1 MNKIPL
7 MENACKE
14 LLSYGVWDGRA
25 KCKYLLKRCLL
36 RRETAKEDLIFW
48 PAGLMAAGL
57 WTCRQELIEDS
68 QGQTETPGEAPESAG
83 TRRLIEM
90 IENAL
95 AAYYARWQK
104 KGMPLQVLDDL
115 LSGEVLLHAFSEMEK
130 TRAENMLGLSGE
142 ALGGALER
150 LAAYGMRHPTD
161 GAGSFCYRPSHGSN
175 AVFVDGIGLACPF
188 LYQYGEIFGK
198 AEYKELAVRQIVNFL
213 TYGMDGGTGLP
224 YHGYDMTDGC
234 KHGIIGWGRAVG
246 WLLRGMTGCLLPDYG
261 RQRLEAPYRE
271 LVKAVLAWQR
281 PDGYFS
287 WQLQALEG
295 PADTSATGMIC
306 AAVRQGIEMG
316 ILTDPKYGQA
326 LRNGKNAVCQSV
338 KDGKVYHCS
347 GECEGFGQY
356 PQRYGAY
363 PWALG
368 TALTL
373 ERVNEHE

>member
-7 MENACKE
+7 IENACKE
-14 LLSYGVWDGRA
+14 LLNYGVWDGRA
-25 KCKYLLKRCLL
+25 RCKYLIKRYLL
-36 RRETAKEDLIFW
+36 HREMAKEDLIFW
-48 PAGLMAAGL
+48 PTGLLTAGL
-57 WTCRQELIEDS
+57 WTCREELIKGGEK
-68 QGQTETPGEAPESAG
+68 QAETAESAEAQQI
-83 TRRLIEM
+83 IEM

-95 AAYYARWQK
+95 AAYYERWQK
-104 KGMPLQVLDDL
+104 RSMPLQVLDDL
-115 LSGEVLLHAFSEMEK
+115 LSGEVLLYAFSEMER
-130 TRAENMLGLSGE
+130 TRVGNILGLSGK
-142 ALGGALER
+142 ALGDMLER
-150 LAAYGMRHPTD
+150 LAVYGASQPTD
-161 GAGSFCYRPSHGSN
+161 GAGSFYYRPAHGN
-175 AVFVDGIGLACPF
+175 TAVFVDGIGLACPF
-188 LYQYGEIFGK
+188 LYQYGETFGK
-198 AEYKELAVRQIVNFL
+198 TEYRELAVRQIVNFL
-213 TYGMDGGTGLP
+213 SYGMDGGTGLP

-246 WLLRGMTGCLLPDYG
+246 WLLRGMAGCLSSDYG

-306 AAVRQGIEMG
+306 AAIKQGIELG
-316 ILTDPKYGQA
+316 ILTDPEYEQT
-326 LRNGKNAVCQSV
+326 LQTGKNAVYKSV
-338 KDGKVYHCS
+338 KDGNVYDCS

-368 TALTL
+368 MALVL
-373 ERVNEHE
+373 EKGQ

>member
-7 MENACKE
+7 LENACKE
-14 LLSYGVWDGRA
+14 LLSYGVWDGRM
-25 KCKYLLKRCLL
+25 KCKYLLKRYLL
-36 RRETAKEDLIFW
+36 RRKMAKEDLFFW
-48 PAGLMAAGL
+48 PTGLLAAGL
-57 WTCRQELIEDS
+57 WTCREELKKGGKTEPAD
-68 QGQTETPGEAPESAG
+68 ETPESVEAQ
-83 TRRLIEM
+83 RLIEM

-95 AAYYARWQK
+95 AAYYERWQK
-104 KGMPLQVLDDL
+104 KSMPLQFLDDL
-115 LSGEVLLHAFSEMEK
+115 LSGEVLLYAFSEMER
-130 TRAENMLGLSGE
+130 TRANNILGLSGK
-142 ALGGALER
+142 AVGDALER
-150 LAAYGMRHPTD
+150 IAAYGANQPTD
-161 GAGSFCYRPSHGSN
+161 GAGSFYYRPAHGN
-175 AVFVDGIGLACPF
+175 TAVFVDGIGLACPF
-188 LYQYGEIFGK
+188 LYQYGEIFK
-198 AEYKELAVRQIVNFL
+198 KEEYRELAVRQIVNFL
-213 TYGMDGGTGLP
+213 SYGMDDGTGLP

-246 WLLRGMTGCLLPDYG
+246 WLLRGMTGCLSSDYG

-271 LVKAVLAWQR
+271 LAEAVLVWQR

-306 AAVRQGIEMG
+306 AAIRWGIELG
-316 ILTDPKYGQA
+316 ILTDPKYDQA
-326 LRNGKNAVCQSV
+326 LQNGTSAVYQSV
-338 KDGKVYHCS
+338 KNGKVYDCS

-368 TALTL
+368 VALIL